1 MSEDNKDNIISVGP
15 AGEPIINF
23 TLNPTLNAA
32 LTDTAKSLEDAP
44 KELKE
49 ALQELET
56 FDTKAFQKYEELE
69 FVVEQ
74 DDVVRSGM
82 PVRSSAS
89 DKQVEVIPGVMV
101 AQYLIDAAVAS
112 TINPLHPDAN
122 QTTEDIQKIERE
134 QLRKEKARDELR
146 ADINNSAKL
155 VKEMFDRMRN
165 PAKYDAKF
173 VSYDQMPAPL
183 QRVVNAYI
191 AVSEAN
197 KELEEAIKGISA
209 LQPIKAA

>member
-1 MSEDNKDNIISVGP
+1 MSEDKKDSIIGTGP
-15 AGEPIINF
+15 DGEPVINF
-23 TLNPTLNAA
+23 THSPAFNAI
-32 LTDTAKSLEDAP
+32 LTDTAKSLEEAP
-44 KELKE
+44 EELKE
-49 ALQELET
+49 ALQEIDDLET
-56 FDTKAFQKYEELE
+56 RDENYEELQ
-69 FVVEQ
+69 FVVEPH
-74 DDVVRSGM
+74 DIANSGI
-82 PVRSSAS
+82 PIRTVAS
-89 DKQVEVIPGVMV
+89 KNSHVEVVPGVMV
-101 AQYLIDAAVAS
+101 AQHLIDAAVSATTGDS
-112 TINPLHPDAN
+112 SAVSDKVEELEQAHAQWRRRDA
-122 QTTEDIQKIERE
+122 
-134 QLRKEKARDELR
+134 AELR
-146 ADINNSAKL
+146 MDLVNSAKL